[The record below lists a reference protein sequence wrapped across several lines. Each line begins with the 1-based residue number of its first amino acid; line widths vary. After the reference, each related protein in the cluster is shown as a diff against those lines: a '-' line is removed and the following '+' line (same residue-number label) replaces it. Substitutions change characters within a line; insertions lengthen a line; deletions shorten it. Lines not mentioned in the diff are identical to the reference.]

1 MFDITPWLDVGM
13 DPVDAMCVRRVGYDE
28 SKWKRDSCCISPCRI
43 GPCVDYLKLSAIIHA
58 DLEKELRE
66 KFVKKQ
72 RTVDYITDKNS
83 IDKLKVFASGTVAKW
98 AIKHDGINVQMIRVD
113 YYI

>member
-1 MFDITPWLDVGM
+1 
-13 DPVDAMCVRRVGYDE
+13 
-28 SKWKRDSCCISPCRI
+28 
-43 GPCVDYLKLSAIIHA
+43 VDYLKLSAIIHA